1 MPNIYFIL
9 FLLNF
14 HHISIVIHML
24 KNIFKT
30 ALRSF
35 WKNKTIS
42 LINIFGLGV
51 GLATCILLLM
61 YIWDESSYDKHH
73 KELGNLYRIAINF
86 PEGRSA
92 ASPAPMA
99 YAMKSE
105 FPEIIQS
112 ARLLKYPMLE
122 SMILSYEDKSELK
135 VFNETNGYYVDSTF
149 FEVLTYQFISGDAK
163 TALTENNT
171 MVLSQTLAKKIFG
184 SSNPLNE
191 VITVGLPEGN
201 FDYTVKGV
209 FDDSQKSHIRANFF
223 LSIINSDIGEYVS
236 SETSW
241 PNNNM
246 FHTYIRVQ
254 EGRAMAE
261 IESKME
267 AFYQKKLSESAAVGI
282 SLSLFLQPV
291 RDIYLKSDLGYE
303 LDTNGNL
310 RNLFIFGSIGFFVL
324 LIACI
329 NFMNLSTAKSEKRA
343 KEVGVRKVIGAGK
356 GQLVHQFMGESL
368 LMSFVALILAFLLL
382 QLLLPLFNNSI
393 GKSLDL
399 YNNSLLFPVIIGL
412 TLLTGILAGT
422 YPAFYLS
429 GFRPIAILKGSKGN
443 GFAAVSIRKGLVIFQ
458 FVISVGLIAM
468 AFIIQGQMRFLQ
480 DTSLGFD
487 KEQQLVIPLQSEESR
502 DNYQAFKNQL
512 KSQQGIQSVSG
523 GSSYPGLK
531 ILQDWLLYPDGKTA
545 DDVVDVYIN
554 RVNND
559 FFEVL
564 DLEILAGRGYTDE
577 FTENSR
583 RLVINETT
591 ARVFGMEVE
600 EAVGKNLNMDWRG
613 EVISWEIIG
622 VVRDFH
628 FESLH
633 RNIKPLAF
641 PYTSEPPFLIA
652 KIDSKQV
659 GDMVTSVEQIWK
671 SINTATPFAYSF
683 LDQDFQRNYETEKR
697 TSTIILYFTIIAIV
711 ICCIGLFGLA
721 AFTAEQKTKEIGIRK
736 VLGATTW
743 DITTLVSKE
752 FLVLV
757 GVAILIAGPLG
768 YYAADMWL
776 ENFAYKMDLS
786 IWTFVAAGMVAVLI
800 AYATVSFQAVKA
812 ALTNPVDS
820 LKGE

>member
-1 MPNIYFIL
+1 
-9 FLLNF
+9 
-14 HHISIVIHML
+14 ML
-24 KNIFKT
+24 KNIFNT

-42 LINIFGLGV
+42 FINIFGLGV

-73 KELGNLYRIAINF
+73 KELDNLYRIAVNF
-86 PEGRSA
+86 TEGRSS

-149 FEVLTYQFISGDAK
+149 FDVLTYEFISGDAK

-184 SSNPLNE
+184 NNNPLNE

-201 FDYTVKGV
+201 FDYTVKGI

-223 LSIINSDIGEYVS
+223 LSMINSDIGRFVS

-241 PNNNM
+241 PHNNM

-254 EGRAMAE
+254 EGRTMAE
-261 IESKME
+261 VESKMD
-267 AFYQKKLSESAAVGI
+267 AFYQRKIEEAAAVGI
-282 SLSLFLQPV
+282 SLNLFLQPV

-303 LDTNGNL
+303 IDTNGNI

-356 GQLVHQFMGESL
+356 GELVNQFMGESI
-368 LMSFVALILAFLLL
+368 LMSFIALILAFLLL
-382 QLLLPLFNNSI
+382 QILLPLFNNST

-399 YNNSLLFPVIIGL
+399 FDNSLLFPVIIGL
-412 TLLTGILAGT
+412 TLVTGILAGT

-429 GFRPIAILKGSKGN
+429 GFRPVAILKGSKGN
-443 GFAAVSIRKGLVIFQ
+443 GFAAVSIRKGLVVFQ

-468 AFIIQGQMRFLQ
+468 AFIIQGQMSFLQ
-480 DTSLGFD
+480 HTSLGFD
-487 KEQQLVIPLQSEESR
+487 KEQQLVIPLQSEESMA
-502 DNYQAFKNQL
+502 NFQAFKNQL
-512 KSQQGIQSVSG
+512 ESQQGIRMVSG

-531 ILQDWLLYPDGKTA
+531 ILQDWLLYPEGKTV

-554 RVNND
+554 RVTND
-559 FFEVL
+559 FFEIL
-564 DLEILAGRGYTDE
+564 DLEILAGRGYTEE
-577 FTENSR
+577 FSENSR
-583 RLVINETT
+583 RLVINE
-591 ARVFGMEVE
+591 AAVRAFGMEVE
-600 EAVGKNLNMDWRG
+600 EAVGKSLIMEWQG
-613 EVISWEIIG
+613 EVIPWEIIG

-633 RNIKPLAF
+633 QNIKPLAF
-641 PYTSEPPFLIA
+641 PHTTEPPFLIA

-659 GDMVTSVEQIWK
+659 GDMIASAEQIWK
-671 SINTATPFAYSF
+671 SINTATPFSYSF

-752 FLVLV
+752 FLILV

-768 YYAADMWL
+768 YYAADKWL

-786 IWTFVAAGMVAVLI
+786 IWIFLAAGLVAVLI

-820 LKGE
+820 LKS

>member
-1 MPNIYFIL
+1 MEV
-9 FLLNF
+9 
-14 HHISIVIHML
+14 VIIRLKTLGMTML

-35 WKNKTIS
+35 WKNRTIS

-73 KELGNLYRIAINF
+73 KELDNLYRIAVNF
-86 PEGRSA
+86 TEGRSSS
-92 ASPAPMA
+92 SPAPMA

-149 FEVLTYQFISGDAK
+149 FDVLTYEFILGDAN

-171 MVLSQTLAKKIFG
+171 IVLSQTLARKIFG
-184 SSNPLNE
+184 NNNPLNE

-209 FDDSQKSHIRANFF
+209 FDDSQKSHIMANFF
-223 LSIINSDIGEYVS
+223 LSMINSDIGRFVS
-236 SETSW
+236 SENSW
-241 PNNNM
+241 PHNNM

-254 EGRAMAE
+254 KGRSMTE
-261 IESKME
+261 IESKMD
-267 AFYQKKLSESAAVGI
+267 AFYQEKIKEAAAVGL
-282 SLSLFLQPV
+282 SLNLFLQPV

-303 LDTNGNL
+303 IDTNGNS

-356 GQLVHQFMGESL
+356 GELINQFMGESL
-368 LMSFVALILAFLLL
+368 LMSFIALILAFFLL
-382 QLLLPLFNNSI
+382 QILLPLFNNST

-399 YNNSLLFPVIIGL
+399 FDNSLLFPVIIGL
-412 TLLTGILAGT
+412 TLITGILAGT

-429 GFRPIAILKGSKGN
+429 GFRPVAILKGSKGN
-443 GFAAVSIRKGLVIFQ
+443 GFAAVSIRKGLVVFQ
-458 FVISVGLIAM
+458 FVISVALIAL
-468 AFIIQGQMRFLQ
+468 AFIIQGQMSFLQ
-480 DTSLGFD
+480 HTSLGFD
-487 KEQQLVIPLQSEESR
+487 KEQQLVIPLQSEESMA
-502 DNYQAFKNQL
+502 NFQAFSNQL
-512 KSQQGIQSVSG
+512 ESQQGIRMVSG

-531 ILQDWLLYPDGKTA
+531 ILQDWLLYPEGKTM

-554 RVNND
+554 RVTND
-559 FFEVL
+559 FFEIL
-564 DLEILAGRGYTDE
+564 DLEILAGRGYTE
-577 FTENSR
+577 GFSENSR
-583 RLVINETT
+583 RLVINEAA
-591 ARVFGMEVE
+591 ARAFGMEVE
-600 EAVGKNLNMDWRG
+600 EAVGKSLIMEWQG
-613 EVISWEIIG
+613 EVIPWEIIG

-633 RNIKPLAF
+633 QNIKPLAF
-641 PYTSEPPFLIA
+641 PHTTEPPFLIV

-659 GDMVTSVEQIWK
+659 GDMIASTEQIWK
-671 SINTATPFAYSF
+671 SINPATPFSYSF

-752 FLVLV
+752 FLILV

-768 YYAADMWL
+768 YYAADKWL

-786 IWTFVAAGMVAVLI
+786 IWIFVAAGLVAVLI

-820 LKGE
+820 LKGD

>member
-1 MPNIYFIL
+1 
-9 FLLNF
+9 
-14 HHISIVIHML
+14 ML

-42 LINIFGLGV
+42 FINIFGLGV

-73 KELGNLYRIAINF
+73 KELDHLYRIAVNF
-86 PEGRSA
+86 TEGRSSS
-92 ASPAPMA
+92 SPAPMA

-122 SMILSYEDKSELK
+122 SMILSYEDRSELK

-149 FEVLTYQFISGDAK
+149 FDVLTYEFISGDVK

-171 MVLSQTLAKKIFG
+171 MVLSQTLARKIFG
-184 SSNPLNE
+184 DNNPLNE

-223 LSIINSDIGEYVS
+223 LSMINSDIGAWVS

-241 PNNNM
+241 PHNNM

-254 EGRAMAE
+254 EGRSMAE
-261 IESKME
+261 LESKMDS
-267 AFYQKKLSESAAVGI
+267 FYKKKIEETAAVGI
-282 SLSLFLQPV
+282 SLNLFLQPV
-291 RDIYLKSDLGYE
+291 SDIYLKSDLGYE
-303 LDTNGNL
+303 IDTNGNI

-356 GQLVHQFMGESL
+356 GELVNQFMGESI
-368 LMSFVALILAFLLL
+368 LMSFLALILAFLLL
-382 QLLLPLFNNSI
+382 QILLPVFNNST

-399 YNNSLLFPVIIGL
+399 FENSLLFPFILGL
-412 TLLTGILAGT
+412 TLVTGILAGT

-429 GFRPIAILKGSKGN
+429 GFRPVAILKGSRGN
-443 GFAAVSIRKGLVIFQ
+443 GFAAVSIRKGLVVFQ
-458 FVISVGLIAM
+458 FVISVALIAL
-468 AFIIQGQMRFLQ
+468 AFIIQGQMSFLQ
-480 DTSLGFD
+480 HTSLGFD
-487 KEQQLVIPLQSEESR
+487 KEQQLVIPLQSEESMA
-502 DNYQAFKNQL
+502 NFQAYKNQL
-512 KSQQGIQSVSG
+512 ENQQGIRMISG

-531 ILQDWLLYPDGKTA
+531 ILQDWLLYPEGKTV
-545 DDVVDVYIN
+545 DDVVDIYIN
-554 RVNND
+554 RVTND
-559 FFEVL
+559 FFEIL
-564 DLEILAGRGYTDE
+564 DLEILAGRGYTE
-577 FTENSR
+577 KFSENSR
-583 RLVINETT
+583 RLVINEAA
-591 ARVFGMEVE
+591 ARAFGMEVE
-600 EAVGKNLNMDWRG
+600 EAVGKSLIMEWQGD
-613 EVISWEIIG
+613 VIPWEIIG

-633 RNIKPLAF
+633 QSIKPLAF
-641 PYTSEPPFLIA
+641 PHTTEPPFLIV

-659 GDMVTSVEQIWK
+659 GDMIASAEQIWK
-671 SINTATPFAYSF
+671 SINTATPFSYSF

-743 DITTLVSKE
+743 DITALVSKE
-752 FLVLV
+752 FLILV
-757 GVAILIAGPLG
+757 GIAILIAGPLG
-768 YYAADMWL
+768 YYAADKWL

-786 IWTFVAAGMVAVLI
+786 LWIFVSAGLVAVFI

>member
-1 MPNIYFIL
+1 
-9 FLLNF
+9 
-14 HHISIVIHML
+14 ML

-35 WKNKTIS
+35 WKNRTIS

-73 KELGNLYRIAINF
+73 KELENLYRIAVNF
-86 PEGRSA
+86 TEGRSSS
-92 ASPAPMA
+92 SPAPMA
-99 YAMKSE
+99 YGVKSE

-122 SMILSYEDKSELK
+122 SMILSYDDRGDLK

-149 FEVLTYQFISGDAK
+149 FDVLTYNFVSGNPK
-163 TALTENNT
+163 TVLTENNT
-171 MVLSQTLAKKIFG
+171 MVLSRTLAKKIFG
-184 SSNPLNE
+184 DNNPLNE

-223 LSIINSDIGEYVS
+223 LSIINSDIGTWVS

-241 PNNNM
+241 PHNNM

-254 EGRAMAE
+254 EGRSMSELEA
-261 IESKME
+261 KMD
-267 AFYQKKLSESAAVGI
+267 AFYQQKITEAAAVGV
-282 SLSLFLQPV
+282 SLSIFLQPV
-291 RDIYLKSDLGYE
+291 RDIYLRSDLGYE
-303 LDTNGNL
+303 IDNNGNI
-310 RNLFIFGSIGFFVL
+310 RNLYVFGSIGFFVL

-329 NFMNLSTAKSEKRA
+329 NFMNLATAKSEKRA

-356 GQLVHQFMGESL
+356 KELVNQFMGESL
-368 LMSFVALILAFLLL
+368 LMSFIALVLAFALL
-382 QLLLPLFNNSI
+382 QVLLPLFNNST
-393 GKSLDL
+393 GKSLNLFDS
-399 YNNSLLFPVIIGL
+399 SLLFPIIIGL
-412 TLLTGILAGT
+412 TLVTGILAGT

-468 AFIIQGQMRFLQ
+468 AFIIQGQMQFLQ
-480 DTSLGFD
+480 KTSLGFD

-502 DNYQAFKNQL
+502 GNYQAFKNQME
-512 KSQQGIQSVSG
+512 SQQGIRLVSG
-523 GSSYPGLK
+523 GSSYPGLTV
-531 ILQDWLLYPDGKTA
+531 LQDWLLYPEGKTV

-554 RVNND
+554 RVTND
-559 FFEVL
+559 FFEIL

-577 FTENSR
+577 YTENSR
-583 RLVINETT
+583 RLVINE
-591 ARVFGMEVE
+591 AAVRAYGLAVD
-600 EAVGKNLNMDWRG
+600 EAVGKKLIMEWQGD
-613 EVISWEIIG
+613 IIPWEIIG
-622 VVRDFH
+622 VVKDFH

-633 RNIKPLAF
+633 KNIKPLAF
-641 PYTSEPPFLIA
+641 PHTNEPPFLIA
-652 KIDSKQV
+652 KIEADQIGGVISA
-659 GDMVTSVEQIWK
+659 TEQLWK
-671 SINTATPFAYSF
+671 SINTVTPFSYSF

-697 TSTIILYFTIIAIV
+697 ISTIILYFTIIAIV

-752 FLVLV
+752 FLILV
-757 GVAILIAGPLG
+757 GIAILIAGPIG
-768 YYAADMWL
+768 YYVAGKWL
-776 ENFAYKMDLS
+776 ENFAYKMELS
-786 IWTFVAAGMVAVLI
+786 LWIFGAAGLVAVLI

-820 LKGE
+820 LKAE